1 MSSLSPKDS
10 GVGSLPVSQEKRVFD
25 SILGAIGN
33 TPLVRLGRIGRDL
46 PVPLY
51 AKLEFMNPGG
61 SVKDRVGAN
70 IVEQAEKRGELK
82 PGGTIVEATSGNTGV
97 GLAIAAALKAYKTIF
112 VMPDKMSNEKILL
125 LRAYGAKVV
134 ITPTAVAPEDPRSY
148 YEVAKKFARET
159 PNAILANQY
168 HNPDNPLTHELTT
181 GPELWEQTGGR
192 VTDVIIGMGTG
203 GTISGVGHYLKQM
216 NPEVKIVG
224 VDIEGSILTE
234 IWQNK
239 GKIPEGA
246 YPKTYKVEG
255 IGEDFLPSATD
266 ISVVDWI
273 ERAGDRESFLWA
285 RQLVRQEGI
294 FAGGSSGSALAGA
307 MKYCRKLRGDRLAVV
322 IFPDSGSRYLSKFYD
337 DKWMREFGFLSMEFG
352 ETTLGDLLRAK
363 PDKALHVAALGDS
376 IRKVVTVMHQ
386 NGVSQVPVV
395 GTGGELV
402 GMLEEVDLL
411 NHMLEKHDHSH
422 DEAIDSLVQNAG
434 AVFPPDTSIEET
446 MPSLTAGYAL
456 VVVENSK
463 PVGILTKIDVLDY
476 VAGKI

>member
-1 MSSLSPKDS
+1 MALSASL
-10 GVGSLPVSQEKRVFD
+10 EKRVFD

-33 TPLVRLGRIGRDL
+33 TPLVRLSRIGRDL

-61 SVKDRVGAN
+61 SVKDRVGAF
-70 IVEQAEKRGELK
+70 IIEQSEKRGELK

-97 GLAIAAALKAYKTIF
+97 GLAIAAALKGYKTIF
-112 VMPDKMSNEKILL
+112 VMPDKMSNEKILH
-125 LRAYGAKVV
+125 LRAFGAKVV
-134 ITPTAVAPEDPRSY
+134 ITPTAVEPDDPRSY

-192 VTDVIIGMGTG
+192 VTDAIIGMGTG
-203 GTISGVGHYLKQM
+203 GTISGVGRYLKSK
-216 NPEVKIVG
+216 NPNIKIVG

-266 ISVVDWI
+266 LSVVDWI
-273 ERAGDRESFLWA
+273 ERANDKESFLWA
-285 RQLVRQEGI
+285 RQLVKQEGI
-294 FAGGSSGSALAGA
+294 FAGGSSGSVLAGA
-307 MKYCRKLRGDRLAVV
+307 IKYCRKLKGDRLAVV
-322 IFPDSGSRYLSKFYD
+322 ILPDSGSRYLSKFYD

-352 ETTLGDLLRAK
+352 ETTLADLLIAK
-363 PDKALHVAALGDS
+363 PDKVLYTATLGDS
-376 IRKVVTVMHQ
+376 IRKVVAAMHEH
-386 NGVSQVPVV
+386 GISQMPVV
-395 GTGGELV
+395 GADADGSLAGLI
-402 GMLEEVDLL
+402 EEVDLL
-411 NHMLEKHDHSH
+411 NHMLEKHEHSQ
-422 DEAIDSLVQNAG
+422 DEIIDPLVQNAG
-434 AVFPPDTSIEET
+434 AVFPSETSLEEA
-446 MPSLTAGYAL
+446 MPSLKSGYAL
-456 VVVENSK
+456 IVVENSR

>member
-1 MSSLSPKDS
+1 MGLLAVSS
-10 GVGSLPVSQEKRVFD
+10 EKRVYD
-25 SILGAIGN
+25 NILGAVGN
-33 TPLVRLGRIGRDL
+33 TPLVRLSRIGRDL

-70 IVEQAEKRGELK
+70 IIEQAEKRGEIQ

-97 GLAIAAALKAYKTIF
+97 GLAIAAALKGYKTIF

-159 PNAILANQY
+159 PNALLANQY
-168 HNPDNPLTHELTT
+168 HNPDNPLTHEMTT
-181 GPELWEQTGGR
+181 GPELWNQTDGR

-203 GTISGVGHYLKQM
+203 GTISGLGHFLKSK
-216 NPEVKIVG
+216 NPDIKIVG

-234 IWQNK
+234 IWQSG

-266 ISVVDWI
+266 LSVVDWI

-307 MKYCRKLRGDRLAVV
+307 IKYCRKLPADRLPVV

-352 ETTLGDLLRAK
+352 ETTLGDLLLAK
-363 PDKALHVAALGDS
+363 PNKTLHTASLGDS
-376 IRKVVTVMHQ
+376 IRKVVGVMHQ
-386 NGVSQVPVV
+386 FSVSQMPVI
-395 GTGGELV
+395 GANGELI
-402 GMLEEVDLL
+402 GLIEEVDLL
-411 NHMLEKHDHSH
+411 NHMLDGHTHAHE
-422 DEAIDSLVQNAG
+422 EPIDSLVQNAG
-434 AVFPPDTSIEET
+434 AVFPRETSLEET
-446 MPSLTAGYAL
+446 MPSLTSGYAL
-456 VVVENSK
+456 IVAENSK
-463 PVGILTKIDVLDY
+463 PIGILTKIDVLDF

>member
-1 MSSLSPKDS
+1 
-10 GVGSLPVSQEKRVFD
+10 VGGLPVSQEKRVFD

-33 TPLVRLGRIGRDL
+33 TPLVKLSRIGRDL

-70 IVEQAEKRGELK
+70 IIEQAEKRGELK

-97 GLAIAAALKAYKTIF
+97 GLAIAAALKGYKTIF

-125 LRAYGAKVV
+125 LRAYGSKVV

-168 HNPDNPLTHELTT
+168 HNPDNPLTHEMTT
-181 GPELWEQTGGR
+181 GPELWEQTQGR
-192 VTDVIIGMGTG
+192 ATDVIMGMGTG
-203 GTISGVGHYLKQM
+203 GTISGVGHYLKRK
-216 NPEVKIVG
+216 NPDIKIVG

-307 MKYCRKLRGDRLAVV
+307 MKYCRKLKGDRLPVV

-337 DKWMREFGFLSMEFG
+337 DKWMREFGFLSTEFG
-352 ETTLGDLLRAK
+352 EITLNDLLIAK
-363 PDKALHVAALGDS
+363 PNKAMHVATLGDS
-376 IRKVVTVMHQ
+376 IRKVVSIMHQ
-386 NGVSQVPVV
+386 HSISQMPVV
-395 GTGGELV
+395 GVSGELV
-402 GMLEEVDLL
+402 GLIEEVDLL

-422 DEAIDSLVQNAG
+422 EEIIDGMVQNAG
-434 AVFPPDTSIEET
+434 AVFPPETSLEET

-456 VVVENSK
+456 IVIEHSK
-463 PVGILTKIDVLDY
+463 PIGILTKIDVLDY

>member
-1 MSSLSPKDS
+1 MSALIPSDKT
-10 GVGSLPVSQEKRVFD
+10 RVYD
-25 SILGAIGN
+25 NILGAVGH
-33 TPLVRLGRIGRDL
+33 TPLVRLGRIARDL
-46 PVPLY
+46 PCPLY

-70 IVEQAEKRGELK
+70 IIEGAEKRGELK

-97 GLAIAAALKAYKTIF
+97 GLAIAAALKGYKTIF

-148 YEVAKKFARET
+148 YEVAKRFARET

-168 HNPDNPLTHELTT
+168 HNPDNPETHVLTT
-181 GPELWEQTGGR
+181 GPEIWEQTEGR

-203 GTISGVGHYLKQM
+203 GTISGIGRFLKSK
-216 NPEVKIVG
+216 NPEIKIVG

-255 IGEDFLPSATD
+255 IGEDFLPSVTD

-307 MKYCRKLRGDRLAVV
+307 IKYGRRLSPDRLAVV

-352 ETTLGDLLRAK
+352 EMTLRDLLLAK
-363 PDKALHVAALGDS
+363 PNKTLFTAALGDS
-376 IRKVVTVMHQ
+376 MRKVMAVMRQ
-386 NGVSQVPVV
+386 NAVSQMPVV
-395 GTGGELV
+395 GADGMLV
-402 GMLEEVDLL
+402 GTIEEVDLL
-411 NHMLEKHDHSH
+411 NHVLESRHNHSH
-422 DEAIDSLVQNAG
+422 DEPIDSLVQNAK
-434 AVFPPDTSIEET
+434 AVFPPETSLDEA
-446 MPSLTAGYAL
+446 MPMLTGGYAL
-456 VVVENSK
+456 IVAEQGR
-463 PVGILTKIDVLDY
+463 PTGILTKIDVLDY
-476 VAGKI
+476 VAGKM